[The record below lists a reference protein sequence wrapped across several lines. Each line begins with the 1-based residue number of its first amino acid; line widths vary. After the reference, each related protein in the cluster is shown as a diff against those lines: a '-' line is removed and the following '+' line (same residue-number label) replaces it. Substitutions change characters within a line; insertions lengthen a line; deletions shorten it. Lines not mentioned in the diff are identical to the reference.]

1 MQSFAKLVRQIR
13 DALAANGSNAP
24 VESLAAEYAQL
35 CKEANQRLESCAAML
50 GKGSEYQALQ
60 LAETEPVLMDLI
72 AILSFE
78 QVPAWEAYCLA
89 HNLPV
94 APKFNPKAV
103 QALDGLYSKGIN
115 ANHPLYKDYR
125 AAISSR
131 DDPKALHII
140 RSIVRLNPSD
150 ANAKVELDRIEN
162 KLFQIK
168 LLELRNIL
176 TQRDENGTLSA
187 LSELERL
194 STPAKLAELP
204 EYARACVVRR
214 EFARREAMAVAD
226 RLCESL
232 DEERQAGAWRM
243 IVGILARLKTLQA
256 EHEFNLPESGAAKCV
271 EMQRYFDTQRAAAE
285 TKARFEQALMDL
297 GGLAQEF
304 DTRLLTRGSLTLA
317 EGQNLHGKFNR
328 KWKEI
333 EQFQRP
339 VPEDFVQKV
348 RASAAAL
355 AGELDRLQR
364 QRRHKKI
371 LLGTAVAI
379 AMCVGAW
386 FAIRASR
393 VQDYATQLSALR
405 EAGQVEAA
413 EKMIA
418 QIRNENVSLSK
429 SPKLTARLDEVE
441 RWTRDERAK
450 LAGVENRLSDLE
462 ATAKTG
468 MADSDPTVFATKLET
483 TNQLIEALVGGLRAA
498 PAGRILVV
506 RNQFEAY
513 VTTVREK
520 LVAQAD
526 GELTSLENLVGSKLA
541 YDQTKESIAQTLA
554 QVDPVLKG
562 LEARAKPSLAALEL
576 PSAQQT
582 RLGAL
587 RERVDLFHDEV
598 DAMGKVHEAMLQAN
612 SLEAYLHALGG
623 YKTSKLTQT
632 PEVSNAHK
640 LLATAPSPDSLLAGL
655 LLPNDATGWA
665 AAKSDTSGEMFAP
678 DTVLPGEITAF
689 RALRDDRY
697 LNDIWQLTL
706 IDLQKRGAKRELY
719 SRSEL
724 KKDVQVNFTTV
735 GDEWIAWKGD
745 VYDPSTTAEPP
756 AFKPTN
762 YNMRRTRSGAGSG
775 VSGTAEVKEHRLS
788 AVSQCIVSLELNRM
802 TDTTETSF
810 KKPLL
815 AVFGGLVRDKT
826 TGPLFK
832 AYLMQQ
838 LASVLNVRPYA
849 WGFEYCPSLR
859 NDLAELGKLCGGVD
873 LRSQD
878 WLLER
883 KKAQLGPKLTL
894 FFARLQNRD
903 YLGEARLHREILRA
917 VVKAGLQF
925 GGFIDSEGKANL
937 LGEARSAKM
946 LWSLADDGQSL
957 VRYSLLEDVKQ
968 TAKPVTKLS
977 PIFFVPLDR
986 EAFVSEVMR
995 KIPKKSD
1002 VDLKLPTIPWLEK
1015 P

>member
-1 MQSFAKLVRQIR
+1 MSVLISKLVRQIC
-13 DALAANGSNAP
+13 DALAVDGSNAP
-24 VESLAAEYAQL
+24 LESLAAEYAQL
-35 CKEANQRLESCAAML
+35 CKEANQRLESCATML

-60 LAETEPVLMDLI
+60 LAEIEPVLMDLI

-78 QVPAWEAYCLA
+78 QVPEWEAYCST

-94 APKFNPKAV
+94 APKFDPKAV
-103 QALDGLYSKGIN
+103 QALDSLYSKGIN

-131 DDPKALHII
+131 DDAKALHII
-140 RSIVRLNPSD
+140 RSIVRLNPGD

-168 LLELRNIL
+168 LQELRNIL

-204 EYARACVVRR
+204 EYARACEVRR
-214 EFARREAMAVAD
+214 EFARREAMALAD

-243 IVGILARLKTLQA
+243 VGDILARLRALQD
-256 EHEFNLPESGAAKCV
+256 EHGFYLPEGGAAKCA
-271 EMQRYFDTQRAAAE
+271 EMQRYFEAQRVAAE

-304 DTRLLTRGSLTLA
+304 DTRLLTRGSLTLTQ
-317 EGQNLHGKFNR
+317 GQNLHGEFNR
-328 KWKEI
+328 RWKEI

-339 VPEDFVQKV
+339 VPEDYVQRV
-348 RASAAAL
+348 RTSAAAL

-364 QRRHKKI
+364 QRRLKMI
-371 LLGTAVAI
+371 VAGTAMAVAI
-379 AMCVGAW
+379 CVGAW
-386 FAIRASR
+386 FAIRASHAS
-393 VQDYATQLSALR
+393 DYAAQLGALR
-405 EAGQVEAA
+405 DGGQVEAA

-418 QIRNENVSLSK
+418 QVRNENASLAK
-429 SPKLTARLDEVE
+429 SPKLAARLDEVE
-441 RWTRDERAK
+441 GWTRDERTK
-450 LAGVENRLSDLE
+450 LTEIESRLNDLE

-468 MADSDPTVFATKLET
+468 MTESDPIAFATKLDT
-483 TNQLIEALVGGLRAA
+483 TNQLIESLVSGLRAA
-498 PAGRILVV
+498 PAGRVLVV

-513 VTTVREK
+513 VTTLREK

-526 GELTSLENLVGSKLA
+526 GELTSMENLVGSKLA

-554 QVDPVLKG
+554 QVEPVLKG
-562 LEARAKPSLAALEL
+562 LEARVKPSLAALEL

-582 RLGAL
+582 RLSAL
-587 RERVDLFHDEV
+587 RNRADLFRGEL

-612 SLEAYLHALGG
+612 SLEAYLQALGG

-632 PEVSNAHK
+632 PEVSNARK
-640 LLATAPSPDSLLAGL
+640 LLATPPNPDSLLAGL
-655 LLPNDATGWA
+655 LLPNDAAGWA
-665 AAKSDTSGEMFAP
+665 AAKSDPSGEMFAP
-678 DTVLPGEITAF
+678 DTVLPGEITTF
-689 RALRDDRY
+689 LALRDDRY
-697 LNDIWQLTL
+697 LNDIWEISL
-706 IDLQKRGAKRELY
+706 IDLQKRGAKRELF
-719 SRSEL
+719 SRGEL
-724 KKDVQVNFTTV
+724 KKNVQGQAV
-735 GDEWIAWKGD
+735 GDETITWNGGI
-745 VYDPSTTAEPP
+745 YDPTTTTEPP
-756 AFKPTN
+756 AFIPSN
-762 YNMRRTRSGAGSG
+762 YTMRRTSSAAGSG
-775 VSGTAEVKEHRLS
+775 VSGTAEVKSHRLS
-788 AVSQCIVSLELNRM
+788 AVSDCVKNLELNRM
-802 TDTTETSF
+802 TDATGTKFE
-810 KKPLL
+810 KPLL
-815 AVFGGLVRDKT
+815 AVFGDLVRDKT
-826 TGPLFK
+826 AGPLFK

-838 LASVLNVRPYA
+838 LATVLNVRQYA
-849 WGFEYCPSLR
+849 WGLEYCPSLR

-883 KKAQLGPKLTL
+883 KKAQLGPKLTP
-894 FFARLQNRD
+894 FFAGLQNRD
-903 YLGEARLHREILRA
+903 YLGEARLHREVLRA

-925 GGFIDSEGKANL
+925 GGFIDCEGKANL

-946 LWSLADDGQSL
+946 LWSLTDDGQSL
-957 VRYSLLEDVKQ
+957 VRYSAVEDVKQ
-968 TAKPVTKLS
+968 TTNPAAGLL

-986 EAFVSEVMR
+986 ETFISEVMR
-995 KIPKKSD
+995 KVSKKSGAE
-1002 VDLKLPTIPWLEK
+1002 LKLPTIPWLEK

>member
-1 MQSFAKLVRQIR
+1 MQTQAKLIRQIR
-13 DALAANGSNAP
+13 EALSVGNSNAP
-24 VESLAAEYAQL
+24 LDTFAAEYVQL
-35 CKEANQRLESCAAML
+35 CKEANQRLESCATML
-50 GKGSEYQALQ
+50 RKGSEYQALQ

-94 APKFNPKAV
+94 APKFDPKAV

-140 RSIVRLNPSD
+140 RSIVRLNPGD

-168 LLELRNIL
+168 LQELRNIL

-194 STPAKLAELP
+194 STPGKLAELP

-214 EFARREAMAVAD
+214 EFARREAMSVAG

-243 IVGILARLKTLQA
+243 IAGILARLKTLQA
-256 EHEFNLPESGAAKCV
+256 EHEFNLPESGAAKCA

-364 QRRHKKI
+364 QRRLKKI
-371 LLGTAVAI
+371 LVGTAVAI

-386 FAIRASR
+386 FAIRASHA
-393 VQDYATQLSALR
+393 QDYATQLGALR

-418 QIRNENVSLSK
+418 QVRSENTSLAK

-441 RWTRDERAK
+441 RWTRDERVK
-450 LAGVENRLSDLE
+450 LAGVENRLNDLE

-468 MADSDPTVFATKLET
+468 MTEADPTVFATKLET
-483 TNQLIEALVGGLRAA
+483 TNQLIEALVSGLRAA

-526 GELTSLENLVGSKLA
+526 GELTSIENLVGSKLA

-554 QVDPVLKG
+554 QVESVLKG
-562 LEARAKPSLAALEL
+562 LEARAKPSFAALVL

-587 RERVDLFHDEV
+587 RERFDLFHNEV

-612 SLEAYLHALGG
+612 SLEAYLQALGG

-632 PEVSNAHK
+632 PEVSNARK
-640 LLATAPSPDSLLAGL
+640 LLATPPNPDSLLAGMV
-655 LLPNDATGWA
+655 LPNDAAGWA
-665 AAKSDTSGEMFAP
+665 AAKSDPSGEMFAP
-678 DTVLPGEITAF
+678 DTVLPGEITTF
-689 RALRDDRY
+689 LALRDDRY
-697 LNDIWQLTL
+697 LNDIWEVSL
-706 IDLQKRGAKRELY
+706 IDLQKRGAKRELF
-719 SRSEL
+719 SRGEL
-724 KKDVQVNFTTV
+724 KKGNQGEINGVVTTTWD
-735 GDEWIAWKGD
+735 GSI
-745 VYDPSTTAEPP
+745 YDPSTTVEPP
-756 AFKPTN
+756 AFIPGGYKLQ
-762 YNMRRTRSGAGSG
+762 RISGAAGSG
-775 VSGTAEVKEHRLS
+775 VNGTGEVKANRLS

-802 TDTTETSF
+802 TDATGTSY

-815 AVFGGLVRDKT
+815 AVFGDLVCDKT

-883 KKAQLGPKLTL
+883 KKAQLSPKLTP

-957 VRYSLLEDVKQ
+957 VRFSLVEDVKQ

-977 PIFFVPLDR
+977 PIFFVPLDS

-995 KIPKKSD
+995 KIPKKSG